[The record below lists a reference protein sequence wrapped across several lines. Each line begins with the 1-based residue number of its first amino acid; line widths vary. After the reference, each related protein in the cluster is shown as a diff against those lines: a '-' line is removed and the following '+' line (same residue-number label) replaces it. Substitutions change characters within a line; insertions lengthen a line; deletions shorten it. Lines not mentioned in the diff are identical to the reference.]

1 MRSADHKVQETQ
13 GPVPQSPH
21 QVNTPHVSRQ
31 HATLP
36 QARIP
41 DLEVAHFCFR
51 NQLALVQVVL
61 AV

>member
-41 DLEVAHFCFR
+41 DLEVSAQHNATVYYGR
-51 NQLALVQVVL
+51 RALL
-61 AV
+61 F